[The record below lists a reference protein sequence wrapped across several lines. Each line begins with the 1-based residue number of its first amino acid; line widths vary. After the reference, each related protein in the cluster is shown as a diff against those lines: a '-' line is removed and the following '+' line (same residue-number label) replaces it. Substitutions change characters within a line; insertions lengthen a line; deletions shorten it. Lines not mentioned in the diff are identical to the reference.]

1 MKIGIMSIKLS
12 NYLSEAGISLN
23 IAGQSKSDILSS
35 LVGILEQL
43 VSLKDSAAIIK
54 MLEER
59 ENLKTTG
66 IGSGIAIPHCKS
78 PDVDKVYVVIGL
90 SKEGIDFQS
99 LDNKPAH
106 FFFLLVAPEK
116 SGSEHLKASA
126 KIVRLIR
133 DEDVRK
139 ELLELGSAKEVIEYI
154 KLKED

>member
-1 MKIGIMSIKLS
+1 MCMKLS
-12 NYLSEAGISLN
+12 NYLSEAGISLD
-23 IAGQSKSDILSS
+23 IQGQSKSDILSS
-35 LVGILEQL
+35 LVGILEQM
-43 VSLKDSAAIIK
+43 VSLKNSAEIVK
-54 MLEER
+54 KLEER

-78 PDVDKVYVVIGL
+78 TDVDKVYVVIGF
-90 SKEGIDFQS
+90 SKEGKEFQS
-99 LDNKPAH
+99 LDEKPAH

-133 DEDVRK
+133 DEEVRK
-139 ELLELGSAKEVIEYI
+139 DLLELGSPQEVIEYI